1 MAAAQEIRDRMK
13 IMSLSSQSMR
23 TSAQNAAHQGRE
35 DVVVVSGL
43 TDLLPSVTEQLI
55 QNQLCDSIVGAFIK
69 PIRRIRVPL

>member
-1 MAAAQEIRDRMK
+1 MK
-13 IMSLSSQSMR
+13 IIFLPPQSMR

-55 QNQLCDSIVGAFIK
+55 QNQLLSESKEGNFDARESERG
-69 PIRRIRVPL
+69 